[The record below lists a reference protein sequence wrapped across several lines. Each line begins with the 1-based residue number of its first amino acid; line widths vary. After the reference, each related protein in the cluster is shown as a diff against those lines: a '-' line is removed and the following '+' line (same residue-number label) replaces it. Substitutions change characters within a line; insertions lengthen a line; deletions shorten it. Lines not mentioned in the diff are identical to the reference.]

1 MVDHAFEC
9 VGGIKSEDAIEQIID
24 HINPEGCISLMGVSE
39 EPVDVNTRMVLEK
52 GLTLLGNS
60 RSGYEDLKSSGIRT
74 R

>member
-39 EPVDVNTRMVLEK
+39 KNLWMSTR
-52 GLTLLGNS
+52 GWC
-60 RSGYEDLKSSGIRT
+60 
-74 R
+74 